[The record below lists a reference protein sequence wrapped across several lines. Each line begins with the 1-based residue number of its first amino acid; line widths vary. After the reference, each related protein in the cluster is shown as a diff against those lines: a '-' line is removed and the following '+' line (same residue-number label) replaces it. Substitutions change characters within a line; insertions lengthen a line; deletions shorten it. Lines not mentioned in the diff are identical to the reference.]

1 MGSTNRIEN
10 PSRISIIKRSELEVR
25 EGKVVFI
32 KGDLLVPM
40 ASLDNAGRRFP
51 KRWGRIA
58 LYI

>member
-1 MGSTNRIEN
+1 M
-10 PSRISIIKRSELEVR
+10 R

-40 ASLDNAGRRFP
+40 ASLDNAGRSFP
-51 KRWGRIA
+51 KRWGGIA